1 MRVRVN
7 KSLFLNMSDTDMVK
21 YVKANFDVV
30 NESIETSLQTK
41 KKWMLI
47 RKHWYE
53 FEKKK

>member
-53 FEKKK
+53 FE

>member
-1 MRVRVN
+1 MRIRVN

-47 RKHWYE
+47 RKHWYK
-53 FEKKK
+53 FE